1 MAKLKFILLCIFQVD
16 ENFEGGE
23 FCLQFCS
30 GRVISNE
37 SSNVSFHQAYMG
49 PNTSH
54 LVKHLRAATV
64 YSFRVCSR
72 PDSESDWCI
81 WSVPRQAVTNI
92 PHYREFFIEL
102 IINIYFIFV
111 SPSFGKNFLNCSVF
125 TNTQI

>member
-1 MAKLKFILLCIFQVD
+1 MKKSLINCCQAKEILFYIFQVD

-37 SSNVSFHQAYMG
+37 TSNVSFHQAYMG

-92 PHYREFFIEL
+92 PHYREFFIE
-102 IINIYFIFV
+102 
-111 SPSFGKNFLNCSVF
+111 
-125 TNTQI
+125 